1 LGEEKRFEFVEEES
15 DIATNYH
22 NDNIQGSNNLIENAL
37 TSRRSSFKRNREVVD
52 ELKEKEMNNI
62 HDKLD
67 FKEQ

>member
-1 LGEEKRFEFVEEES
+1 LGEDKYADEES
-15 DIATNYH
+15 EIATNYH

-62 HDKLD
+62 HDELD

>member
-1 LGEEKRFEFVEEES
+1 
-15 DIATNYH
+15 
-22 NDNIQGSNNLIENAL
+22 LIENAL

-62 HDKLD
+62 HDELD

>member
-22 NDNIQGSNNLIENAL
+22 NDNIQGSNNLIENTL